1 MRAVNLLPRDLRV
14 RKSFREEEPALVV
27 GAVLAVLV
35 LIALAAGFARAHANA
50 GSQQTALAD
59 ARATL
64 AHVVAGQQ
72 PAASTTPAVPVKPV
86 VPVPPVTAEEQPR
99 LQAVASV
106 LSTRIAWDRV
116 LREFSLVVPSDVTVS
131 SLTMKAPVAP
141 TGPATSTA
149 APQGFVL
156 SGVTFSHDSVAR
168 LLARLMLIPDL
179 ADVTLTNSTADPATG
194 QVTFEI
200 DAAVKGAPPA
210 AATSAPAAVTTTT
223 TGASS

>member
-35 LIALAAGFARAHANA
+35 VIAVVAGFARAHANA
-50 GSQQTALAD
+50 SAQQGRLVD
-59 ARATL
+59 ARASL
-64 AHVVAGQQ
+64 AQIVAQRQ
-72 PAASTTPAVPVKPV
+72 AAPASPAAPVKPI
-86 VPVPPVTAEEQPR
+86 VPVPSVTAEEQPR
-99 LQAVASV
+99 LQAVSSV
-106 LSTRIAWDRV
+106 LATRIAWDRV

-131 SLTMKAPVAP
+131 SLTMKAPVP
-141 TGPATSTA
+141 GMLSGT

-156 SGVTFSHDSVAR
+156 DGLTYSHDSVAR

-179 ADVTLTNSTADPATG
+179 ADVTLANSTADPTTG

-200 DAAVKGAPPA
+200 DASVEGGPV
-210 AATSAPAAVTTTT
+210 AATSPAQAPGPAATA